1 MEDTGIMTR
10 KPFEQH
16 VANLPQ
22 EILKEPRFVFLGKNV
37 YTDAAWIEKAP
48 EPNWQS
54 PRKQRLY
61 SDING
66 FVSFVATT
74 PEFGGFI
81 FYDLN
86 NVLDGSGRFVNETA
100 EEWYKTLHVPGT
112 YCEKSISGRGLH
124 MFAKTTTYDDALKGT
139 FEIPLN
145 PDDPA
150 CKLRVFFGTNMTCI
164 VTGDCFNCAPNAP
177 VPVNEVADAVYMK
190 VLTAANVKL
199 PTGMALAEAKPDM
212 KPAHAKTSTTAGK
225 VFRDNLTKSEL
236 ERIKNDLRIIP
247 PDEVANKLKI
257 DDGRKNGFV
266 CPDCGNGTGKD
277 GTGIKP
283 SFWSG
288 HWEWHCQ
295 SCHKSWDNV
304 ELIAAYLGKSTKGQE
319 FWEVVKE
326 GAKMFHVGYTVK
338 GEYVTPDCLKTPPPP
353 EKEYTPK
360 DYTNFYNN
368 VARPG
373 LDKFLR
379 KFPNGQWRG
388 LTRKTLEYFFCG
400 YTPEFGVAKAPA
412 VIVPYSVNHFFA
424 RFVGDKSKLSKKQQ
438 DALREKYHTTG
449 PKPIFNA
456 KRGLDTDKPIF
467 VVESATDAMS
477 IRQAGGYNVI
487 AVSGSTLSSFM
498 CEQLKPYTGKK
509 FIVMLD
515 GDAAGQAQKQKL
527 VDELHKLG
535 HAATSAVLSDVH
547 KDANDFLQADAD
559 GLAAR
564 LKDIY
569 DDALKFFDNPPPEPE
584 KPKTLNL
591 TTHDYDN
598 INAKLADDPPESKSA
613 SDPAIDEWQDIN
625 GTIAPA
631 VLPMLL
637 AAKKYLD
644 ALTVDKITS
653 AIAQSSK
660 TKEAVALC
668 KFYDCYIDVADK
680 FLANLSTAKRNAKAK
695 IKQLSILGGQFAE
708 NPPADLVALANISLT
723 DLANGIRTLF
733 NTHKRAHK
741 SFQEFEAKRKAQE
754 ERAAKQEAQLMKM
767 ENARERLGKL
777 KALPKTPE
785 RDKAI
790 IETIKELCSWR
801 LDSHDNPIKI
811 EATQQN
817 LDRIFENDPNL
828 AGLVAYDEFTDADIF
843 LKAPPWHKEK
853 RKSEQWQDTDDEQLR
868 CYLRR
873 TYQEISNDKF
883 VYDTVTDYA
892 NKLRFHVVKDY
903 IKSLPA
909 WDGKPRAETFFI
921 DWLQVPDSRYS
932 RVVTMNWLLGA
943 MARIF
948 YPGCEYQTVLVLQG
962 NQGIGKDF
970 NLKKLAAG
978 WHAAITDSLDSDDAI
993 GALRLAWL
1001 AVFEEMH
1008 AVSKSSVN
1016 AVKSFIS
1023 RNEDTR
1029 REKYGRRHK
1038 RIPRHCVFAISTND
1052 EQFLSDLTGNRR
1064 YMILHCGSK
1073 RSKPVK
1079 IVRGEKL
1086 TDQNTVNQ
1094 IWAEVYTRF
1103 QKLFDGVTNINDV
1116 PEKLQ
1121 LPDDVVNQAAE
1132 FATRHLSDNGG
1143 SDAIVQEFINTKI
1156 PAPVIWDLL
1165 SREQRRQFFVDRSI
1179 TLDVAELNFK
1189 RRARGGRDVQK
1200 DIDDI
1205 GRACNTNNGVRRIDM
1220 QGRTLYQFFGSHYRQ
1235 HICAAEILD
1244 ECFDKTDKRRQPAR
1258 IRELLAHIDG
1268 WELGKRLK
1276 RDPAYGDQRV
1286 VYWRDGEGN
1295 LTGDDTS
1302 PAPATVDTEK
1312 PTAEIPA
1319 DNTPNNVNSVT
1330 HDCRK
1335 PDAAKS
1341 SDNPESKSA
1350 SAIFDGWAEG
1360 EPVDSADV
1368 PFELEPQ
1375 PDPNETASLPD
1386 DDDTPF

>member
-190 VLTAANVKL
+190 VLTAANIKL
-199 PTGMALAEAKPDM
+199 PAGMALVEESLDIKPM
-212 KPAHAKTSTTAGK
+212 HAKAVAATKKA
-225 VFRDNLTKSEL
+225 FRDSLSKAEL
-236 ERIKNDLRIIP
+236 ERIKTALRDIP
-247 PDEVANKLKI
+247 PDEIASRLNLDKAANGGYI
-257 DDGRKNGFV
+257 CPN
-266 CPDCGNGTGKD
+266 PDCANGSGND
-277 GTGIKP
+277 GTGVTPKY
-283 SFWSG
+283 WSG
-288 HWEWHCQ
+288 HWEWHCHRCDQ
-295 SCHKSWDNV
+295 SWDNV
-304 ELIAAYLGKSTKGQE
+304 ALIAAYLGLNQNGKD
-319 FWEVVKE
+319 FWEVVKQ
-326 GAKMFHVGYTVK
+326 GAKMFGIGYTTDNDFVAP
-338 GEYVTPDCLKTPPPP
+338 EYVKSFTSP
-353 EKEYTPK
+353 KEDKPAK
-360 DYTNFYNN
+360 DYTIFYNN

-400 YTPEFGVAKAPA
+400 YTPEFGAAKAPA

-498 CEQLKPYTGKK
+498 REQLKPYTGKK

-564 LKDIY
+564 LKVIY
-569 DDALKFFDNPPPEPE
+569 DDAQKYFDNPTPAPDET
-584 KPKTLNL
+584 KRLNL
-591 TTHDYDN
+591 MEHDYNN
-598 INAKLADDPPESKSA
+598 INAQLPDDPPESSPA

-723 DLANGIRTLF
+723 DLANGIKTLF

-767 ENARERLGKL
+767 ENARERLDKL
-777 KALPKTPE
+777 KTLSKTPE
-785 RDKAI
+785 RDNAI
-790 IETIKELCSWR
+790 IETVKELCSWR

-811 EATQQN
+811 EATQAN
-817 LDRIFENDPNL
+817 IDVIFENDPALN
-828 AGLVAYDEFTDADIF
+828 GVIAYDEFYQCDVFKT
-843 LKAPPWHKEK
+843 APPWKHH
-853 RKSEQWQDTDDEQLR
+853 SEDGDEFAENEWNDHDDKQLR
-868 CYLRR
+868 VYLRR
-873 TYQEISNDKF
+873 TYAEFSDKDLID
-883 VYDTVTDYA
+883 DTLTDFSRK
-892 NKLRFHVVKDY
+892 NSFHVIRDY
-903 IKSLPA
+903 FNGLPK
-909 WDGKPRAETFFI
+909 WDGKPRAETLFI
-921 DWLQVPDSRYS
+921 DWLKVDDTPFARAA
-932 RVVTMNWLLGA
+932 TINWLIA
-943 MARIF
+943 AVARPF
-948 YPGCEYQTVLVLQG
+948 HPGCRYQQALVLPG
-962 NQGIGKDF
+962 AQGIGK
-970 NLKKLAAG
+970 
-978 WHAAITDSLDSDDAI
+978 
-993 GALRLAWL
+993 
-1001 AVFEEMH
+1001 
-1008 AVSKSSVN
+1008 
-1016 AVKSFIS
+1016 SFILERLGKS
-1023 RNEDTR
+1023 WHVTLSDSIDDSHALDTTQKSWILELKEGAAWRKADADAQKRFIDTAKDTR
-1029 REKYGRRHK
+1029 RVAYAHRATTFRRQNV
-1038 RIPRHCVFAISTND
+1038 IAITIND
-1052 EQFLSDLTGNRR
+1052 KQFLSDMTGNRR
-1064 YMILHCGSK
+1064 YMILESK
-1073 RSKPVK
+1073 LKARGTPGGGH
-1079 IVRGEKL
+1079 IEEVRGERL
-1086 TDQNTVNQ
+1086 TDDNVIDQ
-1094 IWAEVYTRF
+1094 IWAEVFARYNEMFAYRFDEAKLELKHDMQIQLETITQQFMRDDGTR
-1103 QKLFDGVTNINDV
+1103 GII
-1116 PEKLQ
+1116 
-1121 LPDDVVNQAAE
+1121 QAA
-1132 FATRHLSDNGG
+1132 LDK
-1143 SDAIVQEFINTKI
+1143 KI
-1156 PAPVIWDLL
+1156 LPKVIWDLM
-1165 SREQRRQFFVDRSI
+1165 SIDERREFHVSSSFTIEEGV
-1179 TLDVAELNFK
+1179 L
-1189 RRARGGRDVQK
+1189 RARFKSSGRISKTKQADFDAATEPGTFVHQYEDHNK
-1200 DIDDI
+1200 KTH
-1205 GRACNTNNGVRRIDM
+1205 AT
-1220 QGRTLYQFFGSHYRQ
+1220 TLYLTFYGTEYRQ
-1235 HICAAEILD
+1235 HICAAEICA
-1244 ECFDKTDKRRQPAR
+1244 EV
-1258 IRELLAHIDG
+1258 
-1268 WELGKRLK
+1268 LGKGDRRVTATAVLEILSQTEGWTIGK
-1276 RDPAYGDQRV
+1276 RIGHDPVYGNQRNV
-1286 VYWRDGEGN
+1286 FYRDTDN
-1295 LTGDDTS
+1295 NPDDNAPISDEQTNTDDNHCATIEVN
-1302 PAPATVDTEK
+1302 PAAQHVDE
-1312 PTAEIPA
+1312 
-1319 DNTPNNVNSVT
+1319 
-1330 HDCRK
+1330 
-1335 PDAAKS
+1335 
-1341 SDNPESKSA
+1341 
-1350 SAIFDGWAEG
+1350 WQG
-1360 EPVDSADV
+1360 EPLDPDDV
-1368 PFELEPQ
+1368 PF
-1375 PDPNETASLPD
+1375 
-1386 DDDTPF
+1386 